1 MSNIKKFRIKS
12 YKNKSVIL
20 KLDKISLKFGRKII
34 LDNLNIQL
42 NNGQILGLLG
52 PNGVGKTTI
61 FNIITGLISP
71 DFGSVIINSEKI
83 NKYPIYQRTL
93 QFKIG
98 FVPQNGGFFH
108 DLTVYQNLKAIA
120 EITIENLSYREEKIN
135 SLISK
140 FELDPIRDIKSD
152 FLSGGQKKKLVIAL
166 ALISDPKILL
176 LDEPFAA
183 LDVMTIK
190 TLQEIIVNLQSSK
203 NISVIMCDHQA
214 RDLLA
219 CVDTAA
225 IIHNGKVVAQGT
237 PTNLIQNID
246 AKKAYFGESFKIS

>member
-140 FELDPIRDIKSD
+140 FELDPIRDIKAD
-152 FLSGGQKKKLVIAL
+152 YLSGGQKKKLVIAL

-190 TLQEIIVNLQSSK
+190 TLQEIIVDLQTNN

-246 AKKAYFGESFKIS
+246 ARKAYFGESFKIS

>member
-12 YKNKSVIL
+12 FKKKNVIL
-20 KLDKISLKFGRKII
+20 KLDKISFKFGRKII
-34 LDNLNIQL
+34 LDNLNL
-42 NNGQILGLLG
+42 ELGDGQILGLLG
-52 PNGVGKTTI
+52 PNGVGKSTI
-61 FNIITGLISP
+61 FNIIIGLLSP
-71 DFGSVIINSEKI
+71 SFGSVVINSETI

-93 QFKIG
+93 AFKIG
-98 FVPQNGGFFH
+98 FVPQNGGYFH
-108 DLTVYQNLKAIA
+108 DLTVYENLKAIA
-120 EITIENLSYREEKIN
+120 EITIENLSFREEKIN

-140 FELDPIRDIKSD
+140 FELDAIRDIKAD

-166 ALISDPKILL
+166 ALVSEPKILL

-190 TLQEIIVNLQSSK
+190 ILQEIIVDLQTLN
-203 NISVIMCDHQA
+203 NISIILCDHQA

-237 PTNLIQNID
+237 PSSLIQNID
-246 AKKAYFGESFKIS
+246 AKNAYFGESFKIS

>member
-12 YKNKSVIL
+12 FKKNNSIL
-20 KLDKISLKFGRKII
+20 KLDKISLKYGRKII
-34 LDNLNIQL
+34 LDNLSLQL
-42 NNGQILGLLG
+42 NSGQILGLLG
-52 PNGVGKTTI
+52 PNGVGKSTI
-61 FNIITGLISP
+61 FNLITGLVSP
-71 DFGSVIINSEKI
+71 DFGSIKINSEI
-83 NKYPIYQRTL
+83 VNKYPIYQRTL
-93 QFKIG
+93 KFKIG

-108 DLTVYQNLKAIA
+108 DLTVYENLKAIA
-120 EITIENLSYREEKIN
+120 EITIKNLSYRDEKIN

-190 TLQEIIVNLQSSK
+190 TLQEIIVDLQGSNS
-203 NISVIMCDHQA
+203 ISVILCDHQA

-225 IIHNGKVVAQGT
+225 IMHNGKIIAHGT
-237 PTNLIQNID
+237 PTNLIRNID
-246 AKKAYFGESFKIS
+246 AKKAYFGDSFKIS

>member
-12 YKNKSVIL
+12 FKSKNTIL
-20 KLDKISLKFGRKII
+20 KLEKISLKYGRKII
-34 LDNLNIQL
+34 LDNLDLQL

-52 PNGVGKTTI
+52 PNGVGKSTI
-61 FNIITGLISP
+61 FNLITGLISP
-71 DFGSVIINSEKI
+71 DFGSIYINSEI
-83 NKYPIYQRTL
+83 VNKYPIYQRTL
-93 QFKIG
+93 KFKIG
-98 FVPQNGGFFH
+98 FVPQHGGFFH
-108 DLTVYQNLKAIA
+108 DLTVYENLKAIA
-120 EITIENLSYREEKIN
+120 EITIENKSFQEEKIN
-135 SLISK
+135 LLISK
-140 FELDPIRDIKSD
+140 FELDPIRDIKAD

-190 TLQEIIVNLQSSK
+190 TLQKIIVDLQSNN
-203 NISVIMCDHQA
+203 NISVILCDHQA

-225 IIHNGKVVAQGT
+225 IIHNGKVIAQGT
-237 PTNLIQNID
+237 PSSLIQNIE
-246 AKKAYFGESFKIS
+246 AKNVYFGDSFKIS